1 MPSDINEVKSAIM
14 LPTETAHYTR
24 VALSTLAKLRCW
36 GGGPPYLKLGRKI
49 GYQRA
54 DVDEWLASRRARSTS
69 DADRLPRRM
78 TIKDSADSFTSQLPP
93 THVRAERGVRNVAP

>member
-1 MPSDINEVKSAIM
+1 MPPDTTNCSSSIM
-14 LPTETAHYTR
+14 LPIETARYTR

-54 DVDEWLASRRARSTS
+54 DVDEWLANRRARNTS
-69 DADRLPRRM
+69 DADRLPRRL
-78 TIKDSADSFTSQLPP
+78 TDSESGD
-93 THVRAERGVRNVAP
+93 

>member
-1 MPSDINEVKSAIM
+1 MIADSTNHESAIM
-14 LPTETAHYTR
+14 LPVETASYTR
-24 VALSTLAKLRCW
+24 VAVSTLAKLRCW

-69 DADRLPRRM
+69 DADRLPRRL
-78 TIKDSADSFTSQLPP
+78 TDVEGAEQCLNELPS
-93 THVRAERGVRNVAP
+93 THVRVERGVRSVAP